1 MTNKF
6 RTLSLLF
13 ALACLLGTTSLTFAQ
28 GTNLGNIRGTVTDPN
43 GAAVPGAQVQVTD
56 LETNITSTLNTN
68 DEGNYEAANL
78 KFGRYRVSISG
89 QGFKTAVVNEVVVRG
104 SDTVRADAQLEVGGT
119 SESVVVQADAG
130 VIQTETPT
138 IGGSISNQQLVELP
152 RESRDIYQFLYLNP
166 NITQGPADGDGF
178 KFIGSQSY
186 GASFSLDG
194 QRANGGIFGGVTASQ
209 PSLEVIQELTVLSNS
224 FSAEY
229 GGVANIRVVTKR
241 GGSDFHGSLF
251 YNNRNSALAAWRVQD
266 KNAKAAFTPT
276 PALSSFPT
284 PYFNLNEVGGSFSG
298 PVPKSSKTFFLT
310 SYERRW
316 DFAPV
321 TLRASDMPTSTILGG
336 DFRGLAATTRPVVP
350 NEVRGLL
357 TDAELTANTFCST
370 ANTTPQQCTPAN
382 LRFNVIPQ
390 RLLNPI
396 ARNIVNTYYPQTGNA
411 PFNPVNGRLIDFY
424 QNIPGLIT
432 RDLFTGRVDHDF
444 SDKDKF
450 YAVYNYQKRD
460 GVRALVA
467 NLPALGLRQQEG
479 SNHTLALSYTRVF
492 TPSIVNEAR
501 GGFNKQN
508 LFVHANQTTR
518 EFLSGVGFNEQEINS
533 YGSVVGEELLDTF
546 GQVAFTLGSFRGI
559 ASGARNADRS
569 FDQGLVTFGDTL
581 TIIKGRHTLKA
592 GADVI
597 RNQAID
603 DFVKNRNDPRGTII
617 YPNNFAGFAR
627 FLTGLPPSSVRYV
640 FNVRPSMDVQN
651 YETGFFVQ
659 DDLKVHPRLT
669 LNLGLRY
676 DLITPFVDRN
686 DLMINFD
693 PNATGNN
700 GNKGRF
706 IVPSAD
712 IIPTL
717 HPGFAAYGIVTA
729 DEAGVGRGLIKT
741 DSNNFAPRVGAAWRV
756 TDKTV
761 IRGGFGIFY
770 PTSAAQGQR
779 DAFASTAFNQRITKN
794 STAASPLAGLPGGIN
809 PRGLTPF
816 TGGTFAVQ
824 GLSVNA
830 IPTDLKSPRIN
841 QFNATLEHEL
851 GWKTGLRVSYLGSRM
866 YGLIAGSDLNMLPPS
881 DNPFGTT
888 TGDGVTPCTPDNF
901 DCQISAADRA
911 RLPFP
916 LLGDFLAS
924 YGNVGHGKSDALQIE
939 ANRRYAGGLTFNFSY
954 TWLDQ
959 KSSGLDVGASS
970 LGGTLY
976 NQFNPGGDFSRDA
989 FVSRHRFVYYGAFDV
1004 PFGRGRRFG
1013 SQNSRALDA
1022 VAGGWQLTWNGF
1034 AKSGTGFTP
1043 FWSCTNCSPAFPGNI
1058 ASSFID
1064 PVGGFAGVVGYR
1076 ATVNSTNPYLGQGDQ
1091 FFNPAAFGLPTVGA
1105 DVFDN
1110 PAGAKRN
1117 FLTGPGTW
1125 GMNLGVHKFF
1135 KFTETTKLE
1144 VGADFNNIF
1153 NHPLKSPQDLYF
1165 ARVGEFGIGVNPTT
1179 KRVFIQTVTANP
1191 LFGRTTDSFRQEG
1204 IEDRRLVRIKLRL
1217 TF

>member
-1 MTNKF
+1 M
-6 RTLSLLF
+6 
-13 ALACLLGTTSLTFAQ
+13 
-28 GTNLGNIRGTVTDPN
+28 V
-43 GAAVPGAQVQVTD
+43 
-56 LETNITSTLNTN
+56 ST
-68 DEGNYEAANL
+68 G
-78 KFGRYRVSISG
+78 
-89 QGFKTAVVNEVVVRG
+89 GFKTSLINDVVVRG
-104 SDTVRADAQLEVGGT
+104 STVVRADAQLEVGT
-119 SESVVVQADAG
+119 QTEEVTVQADAG

-138 IGGSISNQQLVELP
+138 ISSSIDNQQITQLP
-152 RESRDIYQFLYLNP
+152 RESRDIYNFLYLNP
-166 NITQGPADGDGF
+166 NITQGATDDSF
-178 KFIGSQSY
+178 KFIGAQSY

-229 GGVANIRVVTKR
+229 GGIANIRVVTKR
-241 GGSDFHGSLF
+241 GGSEYHGSAF
-251 YNNRNSALAAWRVQD
+251 YNNRNSALAAWRLQD
-266 KNAKAAFTPT
+266 KNAKGIFTPT
-276 PALSSFPT
+276 PALSAFPT

-298 PVPKSSKTFFLT
+298 PVPFARKKTFFLT

-316 DFAPV
+316 DYAPV
-321 TLRASDMPTSTILGG
+321 TLRASDMPTSTILNG
-336 DFRGLAATTRPVVP
+336 DFRGLAETTRPAVP
-350 NEVRGLL
+350 AEVLSLL
-357 TDAELTANTFCST
+357 TPAELANNTFLT
-370 ANTTPQQCTPAN
+370 GATR
-382 LRFNVIPQ
+382 RFNVIPE

-396 ARNIVNTYYPQTGNA
+396 ALSLVNTYYPQTGNA

-432 RDLFTGRVDHDF
+432 RDLFTGRIDHDF

-460 GVRALVA
+460 GVRALTA
-467 NLPALGLRQQEG
+467 NLPAFGLREQEG
-479 SNHTLALSYTRVF
+479 ANHTLALSYTRVF
-492 TPSIVNEAR
+492 SPTVVNEAR
-501 GGFNKQN
+501 GGFNTQN
-508 LFVHANQTTR
+508 LYTHARQTTQ
-518 EFLSGVGFNEQEINS
+518 EFLTGLGFNDQEIAS
-533 YGSVVGEELLDTF
+533 YGSIVGPSLLDTF
-546 GQVAFTLGSFRGI
+546 GQIAFTIGSFRGI

-569 FDQGLVTFGDTL
+569 FDQSLITFGDTV
-581 TIIKGRHTLKA
+581 TIITGQHTIKG
-592 GADVI
+592 GADFI

-617 YPNNFAGFAR
+617 YPNSFAGFAR
-627 FLTGLPPSSVRYV
+627 FLIGLPPSSVRYV
-640 FNVRPSMDVQN
+640 FNVRPSMDVHN
-651 YETGFFVQ
+651 WETGFFIQ
-659 DDLKVHPRLT
+659 DDWKLHPRLT

-676 DLITPFVDRN
+676 DLITPFVDKN

-717 HPGFAAYGIVTA
+717 LPAFVSYGVVTA
-729 DEAGVGRGLIKT
+729 EDAGVGRGLIEV
-741 DSNNFAPRVGAAWRV
+741 DRNNLAPRLGLAWRV
-756 TDKTV
+756 TDNTV
-761 IRGGFGIFY
+761 IRGGFGMFY

-794 STAASPLAGLPGGIN
+794 STAAAPLAGLPGGIN
-809 PRGLTPF
+809 PRGITPF
-816 TGGTFAVQ
+816 SGGTFAVQ

-830 IPTDLKSPRIN
+830 IPTDLQSPRID
-841 QFNATLEHEL
+841 QFNVTVERDL

-866 YGLIAGSDLNMLPPS
+866 HGLIAGTDLNLLPPS
-881 DNPFGTT
+881 DIPFGTT
-888 TGDGVTPCTPDNF
+888 TGDGVTPCVPNDFN
-901 DCQISAADRA
+901 CQISAADRA

-924 YGNVGHGKSDALQIE
+924 YGNIGSGKSDALQIE
-939 ANRRYAGGLTFNFSY
+939 ANRRFANGLTFNFSY
-954 TWLDQ
+954 TLLDQ

-976 NQFNPGGDFSRDA
+976 NQFNPEGDYSRDG
-989 FVSRHRFVYYGAFDV
+989 FVSRHRFVYYGAYDV
-1004 PFGRGRRFG
+1004 PFGRGRQFG
-1013 SQNSRALDA
+1013 RETSRVLDA

-1043 FWSCTNCSPAFPGNI
+1043 FWTCTNCSPAFPGNI

-1064 PVGGFAGVVGYR
+1064 PVGGFGGVVGFR
-1076 ATVNSTNPYLGQGDQ
+1076 ATVVSSAEPYVRQGDQ
-1091 FFNPAAFGLPTVGA
+1091 FFNPAAFGIPSAGA
-1105 DVFDN
+1105 DVLDN

-1125 GMNLGVHKFF
+1125 GANLGLRKYF
-1135 KFTETTKLE
+1135 KFSETTRLE

-1153 NHPLKSPQDLYF
+1153 NHPLKSPQDPYF
-1165 ARVGEFGIGVNPTT
+1165 ARVGEFAIAVDPATKKVIIPASGVT
-1179 KRVFIQTVTANP
+1179 RNP
-1191 LFGRTTDSFRQEG
+1191 LFGRTIDSFRQEG
-1204 IEDRRLVRIKLRL
+1204 IEDRRLIRVKLRL